1 MIKEVRK
8 KHAARHLTAA
18 LTAVFV
24 LSACSAKDLDV
35 IYDLSQQDQKD
46 EYYNLIGG
54 DDDGNGSLVLLGP
67 MFEPIPKT
75 DDQADTD
82 KTEKKEKDD
91 GKKKKQEEKEEKTED
106 AVKDPEK
113 EKDEVKTSD
122 VSKPSE
128 PMELETD
135 QRSREDIEREDQEKR
150 SAIGLTEE
158 RIQGIMA
165 ENNGRYYYDH
175 LDGDN
180 KRLYAELYHIT
191 AARGEKI
198 KVSSMDEKTVDTV
211 FQYMMA
217 DHPEIFYADGYTY
230 TRYTIGDEL
239 IKLGFTARYLCD
251 TAEEKARNE
260 AIEGKVAAILA
271 GAPGGEDQYAKAKYV
286 YEKLIDMT
294 EYEIGSP
301 DNQNIC
307 SVFINGRSVCQGY
320 AKAAQLLLNRM
331 GVKTTLV
338 TGTVSAGSRP
348 QARHAWNLT
357 NVNGRDYFLDVTWG
371 DSSFQQAASEETL
384 NRRINYDYL
393 LDTTRDI
400 AGTHSCDAL
409 VPIPECTHL
418 EDNYYVRE
426 GAYFTAYSAEQMAAL
441 FERAYSSGAET
452 VTVKCADDTAYGEI
466 TGVLITDRGIFDY
479 LKTSGNTASFA
490 TSDTQRT
497 LTFVL

>member
-1 MIKEVRK
+1 MTGQSGKRHVYKLIS
-8 KHAARHLTAA
+8 AAVAA
-18 LTAVFV
+18 LFA

-46 EYYNLIGG
+46 EYYSLIQG

-67 MFEPIPKT
+67 MFEPLP
-75 DDQADTD
+75 
-82 KTEKKEKDD
+82 KDD
-91 GKKKKQEEKEEKTED
+91 STAEDEK
-106 AVKDPEK
+106 PEK
-113 EKDEVKTSD
+113 EDKEDRKEEETEEKQPEQADPPKDEGITASD
-122 VSKPSE
+122 VEKPQE

-150 SAIGLTEE
+150 SAIGLTED
-158 RIQGIMA
+158 RIQSIMS
-165 ENNGRYYYDH
+165 ENTGRYYYDH
-175 LDGDN
+175 IDGDG

-191 AARGEKI
+191 VARGEKI
-198 KVSSMDEKTVDTV
+198 KVSSLDEKTVDTV

-251 TAEEKARNE
+251 PAEEKRRSD
-260 AIEGKVAAILA
+260 AIESKVAEIVA
-271 GAPGGEDQYAKAKYV
+271 GAPGGDDQYAKAKYV
-286 YEKLIDMT
+286 YERVVDMT
-294 EYEIGSP
+294 EYEVGSP

-320 AKAAQLLLNRM
+320 AKAAQLLLNRL

-338 TGTVSAGSRP
+338 TGTVSAGDRP

-357 NVNGRDYFLDVTWG
+357 NVNGRDYFFDVTWG

-393 LDTTRDI
+393 LDTTRDL
-400 AGTHSCDAL
+400 ADTHSFDDL

-426 GAYFTAYSAEQMAAL
+426 GAYFTAFNADQMSAL
-441 FERAYSSGAET
+441 FEKAYNSGAET

-466 TGVLITDRGIFDY
+466 TGVLITDRSIFDY
-479 LKTSGNTASFA
+479 LKTSGNSASFA